1 MNFLLV
7 FFGGGIGSMI
17 RYLFSISLC
26 GFTFPISTLLSNFFS
41 CLIYGFIILY
51 IENLEYN
58 KEYALFFVIG
68 VCGGLSTFSTFS
80 YESINLIKSGYFLYA
95 LLNVLVSVLLCFSTL
110 YFVIKKL

>member
-1 MNFLLV
+1 MNFLIV
-7 FFGGGIGSMI
+7 FFDGGIGSMI
-17 RYLFSISLC
+17 RYLFSMLLY
-26 GFTFPISTLLSNFFS
+26 GFTFPLTSFFR
-41 CLIYGFIILY
+41 
-51 IENLEYN
+51 NLDYN